1 MDSTH
6 LKNIRQIGNLPQIEV
21 KIKNIWKHHLDIKLQ
36 NGTISKGKW
45 LVDSTHLKNIR
56 QIGNLPQ
63 IEVKIKNIWKH
74 HLDIKLQ
81 NEPFQKENGW
91 WIQPISRIFVK
102 LEIFPK

>member
-36 NGTISKGKW
+36 K
-45 LVDSTHLKNIR
+45 
-56 QIGNLPQ
+56 
-63 IEVKIKNIWKH
+63 
-74 HLDIKLQ
+74 
-81 NEPFQKENGW
+81 EPFQKENGW
-91 WIQPISRIFVK
+91 WIQPISRILVK

>member
-1 MDSTH
+1 M
-6 LKNIRQIGNLPQIEV
+6 
-21 KIKNIWKHHLDIKLQ
+21 
-36 NGTISKGKW
+36 
-45 LVDSTHLKNIR
+45 DSTHLKNIR

-91 WIQPISRIFVK
+91 WIQPISRILVK
-102 LEIFPK
+102 LEIFPNFWGENKKYLKTPPRY